1 MVKIIYRES
10 SGAEHTVD
18 VAPGK
23 SVMQAAV
30 DNGVPSILGECGGQL
45 ACGTCLVYV
54 DPAWRAR
61 TGEPGEMEEATL
73 VLHADNPNA
82 GKRLSC
88 QIKVSEEL
96 EGLVVDL
103 PDSQY

>member
-1 MVKIIYRES
+1 MVRIIYRES
-10 SGAEHTVD
+10 SGQTHEVD
-18 VAPGK
+18 VPVGK
-23 SVMQAAV
+23 SVMQAAI
-30 DNGVPSILGECGGQL
+30 DNGLPSILGECGGQL

-54 DPAWRAR
+54 TPEWREP

-73 VLHADNPNA
+73 ELHADNPA
-82 GKRLSC
+82 EGKRLSC
-88 QIKVSEEL
+88 QIKACEEL